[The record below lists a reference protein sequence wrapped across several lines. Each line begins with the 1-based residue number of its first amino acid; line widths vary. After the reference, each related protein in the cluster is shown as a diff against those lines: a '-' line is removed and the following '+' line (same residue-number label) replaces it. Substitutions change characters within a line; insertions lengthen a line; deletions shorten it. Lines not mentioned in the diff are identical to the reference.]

1 MDAKLARAELVFRQS
16 AEPFQHSY
24 TYVDMFELHLN
35 MFEHV
40 TSNMRTTLLGLLC
53 HVKDR
58 RYFTKPTDDWSHWNT
73 LQTGW
78 FPGCTIPAEEYVA
91 ECEAEVRA

>member
-58 RYFTKPTDDWSHWNT
+58 RYFTKPNGRLVAFAH
-73 LQTGW
+73 
-78 FPGCTIPAEEYVA
+78 PAHRVVSWVHNS
-91 ECEAEVRA
+91 CRRVRG